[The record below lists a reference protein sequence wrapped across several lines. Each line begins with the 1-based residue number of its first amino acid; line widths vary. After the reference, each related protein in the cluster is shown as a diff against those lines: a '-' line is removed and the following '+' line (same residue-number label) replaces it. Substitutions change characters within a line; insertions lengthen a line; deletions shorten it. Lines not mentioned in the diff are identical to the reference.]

1 MHDAI
6 EATRKFLLKRTSIS
20 KNNRKFLPRSF
31 LIKSAGFPE
40 FGGNGDFFGSF
51 TPSAP
56 PLLAVMCGR
65 HPELFF
71 IFLFPAGAIAEKSP
85 E

>member
-6 EATRKFLLKRTSIS
+6 EATRKFILKRTSIS

-40 FGGNGDFFGSF
+40 SVGNGDFFGVF
-51 TPSAP
+51 TLSAR
-56 PLLAVMCGR
+56 PLRAGTPGR
-65 HPELFF
+65 FAELFF
-71 IFLFPAGAIAEKSP
+71 IFLFPAGATAENSP
-85 E
+85 G